1 LSFAPEPPIGCTAGS
16 CRFDAGDVRVR
27 ECRDGYDLVVT
38 ALAEM
43 SSAEL
48 HELHSQLTAEYDAL
62 VARGLSLDITRGKPS
77 PAQLDLSNELLS
89 LPGGEDFRD
98 ESGTDLRNYGNP
110 QGLPE
115 LRALFSD
122 VLRVPVAQLLALG
135 SSSLTVMHDVVAHA
149 MLHGLP
155 ESERPW
161 SREETVTFL
170 CPVPGYDRHFTITEH
185 LGIRMVPVAMTDA
198 GPDIAEIERLLAE
211 DPTIRGIWCVPVHS
225 NPTGAIYTEEV
236 ARALVSLRAA
246 PDFRIFWDNAYAVHH
261 LTDDVPEPIDILSL
275 AAEAGN
281 PDRVFVF
288 ASTSKVTF
296 AGAGVAFFGSSP
308 ANVSWY
314 LSHAAAQSIGPDKI
328 NQLRHVR
335 LLKDAAGLE
344 AHMRRHRDIVAPKFD
359 AVQTVFQRRL
369 APYEAATWTEPT
381 GGYFV
386 SLDVH
391 PGCAAKAVALAAQ
404 AGIAVTPAGSTYPYK
419 KDPLDANIRIAPTM
433 PPRSELVE
441 ALEGLCTAILLAE
454 VEKLLAA

>member
-1 LSFAPEPPIGCTAGS
+1 M
-16 CRFDAGDVRVR
+16 
-27 ECRDGYDLVVT
+27 T
-38 ALAEM
+38 ALAEL

-48 HELHSQLTAEYDAL
+48 RELHSQLAAEYDAL
-62 VARGLSLDITRGKPS
+62 VNRGLSLDITRGKPS
-77 PAQLDLSNELLS
+77 PEQLDLSNELLS
-89 LPGGEDFRD
+89 LPGDDDFRD
-98 ESGTDLRNYGNP
+98 ESGADLRNYANP
-110 QGLPE
+110 KGLPE
-115 LRALFSD
+115 LRSIFSD
-122 VLRVPVAQLLALG
+122 VLKVPVPQLLALG
-135 SSSLTVMHDVVAHA
+135 NSSLTVMHDVVVHA
-149 MLHGLP
+149 LLHGLP

-161 SREETVTFL
+161 SREDTISFL

-185 LGIRMVPVAMTDA
+185 LGIRMIPVAMTDE
-198 GPDIAEIERLLAE
+198 GPDIAEVERLLAE
-211 DPTIRGIWCVPVHS
+211 DPTIRGMWCVPVHS
-225 NPTGAIYTEEV
+225 NPSGAIYSEAV
-236 ARALVSLRAA
+236 ARALVSLPAA

-308 ANVSWY
+308 ENVSWY

-335 LLKDAAGLE
+335 FLKDAAGLE
-344 AHMRRHRDIVAPKFD
+344 EHMRRHRELVAPKFE
-359 AVQTVFQRRL
+359 AVSEVFERRL
-369 APYEAATWTEPT
+369 KPYDAGTWTT
-381 GGYFV
+381 ASGGYFV

-391 PGCAAKAVALAAQ
+391 DGCAERAIALAAQ

-419 KDPLDANIRIAPTM
+419 KDPRDANIRIAPTM
-433 PPRSELVE
+433 PPLSELVE

-454 VEKLLAA
+454 TERLLAA

>member
-1 LSFAPEPPIGCTAGS
+1 
-16 CRFDAGDVRVR
+16 
-27 ECRDGYDLVVT
+27 VT

-48 HELHSQLTAEYDAL
+48 RDLHSQLAADYEAL
-62 VARGLSLDITRGKPS
+62 VARGLSLDLTRGKPS
-77 PAQLDLSNELLS
+77 PEQLDLSNALLS
-89 LPGGEDFRD
+89 LPGDGDFRD
-98 ESGTDLRNYGNP
+98 ESGTDTRNYGNP

-115 LRALFSD
+115 LRAMFSD
-122 VLRVPVAQLLALG
+122 VLRVPVPQLLALG

-170 CPVPGYDRHFTITEH
+170 CPVPGYDRHFAITEH
-185 LGIRMVPVAMTDA
+185 LGIRMIPVAMTDA
-198 GPDIAEIERLLAE
+198 GPDIAEVERLLAE

-225 NPTGAIYTEEV
+225 NPTGAVYTEEV
-236 ARALVSLRAA
+236 ARALVSLPAA
-246 PDFRIFWDNAYAVHH
+246 KDFRVFWDNAYAVHH
-261 LTDDVPEPIDILSL
+261 LSDDVPEPIDILSL

-296 AGAGVAFFGSSP
+296 AGAGVSFFGSSP
-308 ANVSWY
+308 ANISWY
-314 LSHAAAQSIGPDKI
+314 LSHAAVQSIGPDKV

-335 LLKDAAGLE
+335 FLRDAEGVA
-344 AHMRRHRDIVAPKFD
+344 AHMLRHRELVAPKFE
-359 AVQTVFQRRL
+359 AVAETFERRL
-369 APYEAATWTEPT
+369 APYEAGTWTSPK

-391 PGCAAKAVALAAQ
+391 PGCAARSVALAAQ
-404 AGIAVTPAGSTYPYK
+404 AGIAVTPAGSTFPYK
-419 KDPLDANIRIAPTM
+419 KDPRDTNIRVAPTM
-433 PPRSELVE
+433 PPLPELEE

-454 VEKLLAA
+454 AEKLLSA

>member
-1 LSFAPEPPIGCTAGS
+1 M
-16 CRFDAGDVRVR
+16 
-27 ECRDGYDLVVT
+27 T
-38 ALAEM
+38 ALTEL
-43 SSAEL
+43 SSADL
-48 HELHSQLTAEYDAL
+48 RELHSQLTAEYDAL
-62 VARGLSLDITRGKPS
+62 VKRGLSLDITRGKPS
-77 PAQLDLSNELLS
+77 PAQLDLSNALLT
-89 LPGGEDFRD
+89 LPGEGQYRD
-98 ESGTDLRNYGNP
+98 AAGTDLRNYGGP

-115 LRALFSD
+115 LREIFSD
-122 VLRVPVAQLLALG
+122 VLRVPVPQLLALG
-135 SSSLTVMHDVVAHA
+135 NSSLSLMHDAVTFA

-161 SREETVTFL
+161 SREETVSFL

-185 LGIRMVPVAMTDA
+185 LGIRMVPVAMTES
-198 GPDIAEIERLLAE
+198 GPDIEQVERLLAE

-236 ARALVSLRAA
+236 ARALVSLPAA
-246 PDFRIFWDNAYAVHH
+246 ADFRIFWDNAYAVHH

-288 ASTSKVTF
+288 ASTSKVTY
-296 AGAGVAFFGSSP
+296 ASAGVAFFGSSP

-314 LSHAAAQSIGPDKI
+314 LSHLAVQSIGPDKI

-335 LLKDAAGLE
+335 LLHDAEGVAE
-344 AHMRRHRDIVAPKFD
+344 HMRRHREIIGPKFE
-359 AVQTVFQRRL
+359 AVSEVFERRL
-369 APYEAATWTEPT
+369 ASYEAGSWTSPT

-391 PGCAAKAVALAAQ
+391 EGCAARAVALAAQ

-419 KDPLDANIRIAPTM
+419 KDPTDANIRIAPTM
-433 PPRSELVE
+433 PPLAELVD

-454 VEKLLAA
+454 VEQLVG